1 MKIYATSLGMIP
13 STEIAYLL
21 RVDAEEKRRAGEALE
36 LRRERSRE
44 RALRRRELWLRLRAS
59 FGAVRRL
66 RAA

>member
-21 RVDAEEKRRAGEALE
+21 RIDAEEKRRAVEALE

-59 FGAVRRL
+59 LGAVRHL